1 MYFKASANTQ
11 ESRYKSR
18 TVSIVVV
25 VFGFIFTAHAIVT
38 EATVPYYP
46 CFLRIWLGYN
56 TLTVFCFSILI
67 RAIVYISQIDNKI
80 TIDDSESNV
89 EDSDPKTFMDKST
102 LVRYKRLIFNSK
114 YSRNIDDK
122 QAEIQFRMTVNN
134 YVLDLVRTRNYLIGC
149 GVILAL
155 SISLSIYFT
164 TFENYHINPSSYE
177 CPAGITTP
185 ILPLYIMMFVTL
197 VLLVPLVFLTI
208 GFTDAYGMQVELII
222 TMVTTIILLT
232 GLVVYNQVA
241 SPKML
246 LYATGYVI
254 ALPVFILQ
262 QVFLIIYPLFNI
274 MSLNKQTGGRLRSG
288 NSRNAAA
295 ATTRKEQFE
304 GLLAYPAGFSR
315 LSKAALETFCPEN
328 VGFLK
333 DYQLLKYN
341 VCSLVASINNEE
353 NKILSAMSRESDRM
367 TKNISQTSLIEN
379 TEHGA
384 KIVPGNNSLV
394 LGIDV
399 EDEKLEIPQE
409 IDMDQ
414 LISGELVPPLPIT
427 IPEAVYKMG
436 LIEDLQSL
444 GDSQSNVEKTTPK
457 MTVVPKNIKDDFWK
471 FYQKYIQEDALL
483 AVNISVKIT
492 APISQAVQEDRF
504 TLGIF
509 DDALEEVLNSL
520 YTNTYP
526 FMLKTL

>member
-1 MYFKASANTQ
+1 MF
-11 ESRYKSR
+11 
-18 TVSIVVV
+18 
-25 VFGFIFTAHAIVT
+25 
-38 EATVPYYP
+38 
-46 CFLRIWLGYN
+46 
-56 TLTVFCFSILI
+56 
-67 RAIVYISQIDNKI
+67 
-80 TIDDSESNV
+80 
-89 EDSDPKTFMDKST
+89 
-102 LVRYKRLIFNSK
+102 VRYKRLIFNSK

-122 QAEIQFRMTVNN
+122 QSEIQFRMTINN

-149 GVILAL
+149 GVILAI

-164 TFENYHINPSSYE
+164 TFENYHIRPSSYE
-177 CPAGITTP
+177 CPAGVTTP
-185 ILPLYIMMFVTL
+185 ILPLYIMMFITL
-197 VLLVPLVFLTI
+197 ALLVPLTFLTI

-222 TMVTTIILLT
+222 TMITTIIFLT
-232 GLVVYNQVA
+232 GLVVYNQIA

-274 MSLNKQTGGRLRSG
+274 MNLNKQTGGRLRSG

-295 ATTRKEQFE
+295 AATRKEQFE

-341 VCSLVASINNEE
+341 VCSLGASVNKEE
-353 NKILSAMSRESDRM
+353 NKEESGISYESDRS
-367 TKNISQTSLIEN
+367 TKNNCQPSLNESRKY
-379 TEHGA
+379 GA
-384 KIVPGNNSLV
+384 KIVPDRNSLV
-394 LGIDV
+394 LGIDI
-399 EDEKLEIPQE
+399 EDEKLAIPEE

-436 LIEDLQSL
+436 LIDELQSL
-444 GDSQSNVEKTTPK
+444 DNSQSNVEKTTPK

-492 APISQAVQEDRF
+492 APISEAVKEDKF

-520 YTNTYP
+520 YSNTYP